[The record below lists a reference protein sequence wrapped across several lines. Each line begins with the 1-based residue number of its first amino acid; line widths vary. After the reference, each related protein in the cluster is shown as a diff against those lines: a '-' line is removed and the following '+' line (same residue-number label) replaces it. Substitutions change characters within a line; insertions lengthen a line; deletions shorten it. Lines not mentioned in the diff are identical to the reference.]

1 MLLWEKGKG
10 AEPMRNNKEDI
21 DYLCDV
27 IQNMCSD
34 FSDAPWN
41 CGCCYYKNNVN
52 EDGQCKIRLYVEQIR
67 NKNASVPN
75 DNKDTF

>member
-10 AEPMRNNKEDI
+10 AEPMRNNDI

-34 FSDAPWN
+34 FSDEPWN
-41 CGCCYYKNNVN
+41 CDCCYYKDNVN

-67 NKNASVPN
+67 NKNASIPN